1 MNLNIER
8 ETKMKKVKIILT
20 LVLISLIMTTTG
32 CKKKITEGEVYKKE
46 YQPETTTMMPII
58 NTVYVG
64 ETPIITTTYIPITN
78 DESWVVDIR
87 NKEEGDKKYRKRRLH
102 VSKDFYQK
110 TKIGNKI
117 VITENDILIVEDK
130 DGL

>member
-1 MNLNIER
+1 
-8 ETKMKKVKIILT
+8 MKKVKIILT
-20 LVLISLIMTTTG
+20 LVLILLIMATTG

-46 YQPETTTMMPII
+46 YQPETITMMPIA
-58 NTVYVG
+58 NTMWIG
-64 ETPIITTTYIPITN
+64 ETPITTYTYIPVTN

-87 NKEEGDKKYRKRRLH
+87 NKEEGDKKYRKRRIY
-102 VSKDFYQK
+102 VSKGFYQK

-117 VITENDILIVEDK
+117 VITENDISIVKDK